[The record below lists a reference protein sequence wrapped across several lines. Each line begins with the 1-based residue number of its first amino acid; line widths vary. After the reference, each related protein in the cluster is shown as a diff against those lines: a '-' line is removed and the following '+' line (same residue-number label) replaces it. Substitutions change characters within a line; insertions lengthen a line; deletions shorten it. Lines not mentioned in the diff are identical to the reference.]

1 MASKTSSSSIPNQ
14 SNTQSYSTFH
24 DSNSSKAEHYDLVVI
39 GSGPAGEKGASQAA
53 YLGRS
58 VLVIDASLAGG
69 AWVNTGTI
77 PSKTLRESALYLS
90 GGRGLGL
97 STPFGRERSVQ
108 NLMAME
114 RRIVSRWREKVER
127 GFRELDI
134 KRKTALASFK
144 TQHTLSLSDGTEVSA
159 EHILIATGSRP
170 RPIDFATVDGVC
182 IHDSDTLLRIPEIP
196 ETMIVLGGGVIGCE
210 YASMMQALG
219 VQVTLLNAH
228 ERLLGWLDPEASH
241 LLEEAF
247 TQSGMVIRH
256 GARAASVERSG
267 LGVNITL
274 DDGTLAQA
282 DMCFLG
288 LGRLPNTEKLNLQAA
303 GIELSRRGTINV
315 DEFQRTNIS
324 HIYAAG
330 DVVGFPSLASVS
342 MEQGRVAAAHMFG
355 EERGALN
362 TLFPYGVYTIPEV
375 STVGLDEASAAREG
389 YDTVTGIADYQKSV
403 RSVMLGAEQGLVKL
417 VVDKKSHR
425 LLGATIVGAQATELI
440 HYAAAV
446 IHYQGTVDELITFVF
461 NLPTLSVLYK
471 QAAYNALHKLRTE
484 SKEFRAR
491 SEPL

>member
-1 MASKTSSSSIPNQ
+1 MAPK
-14 SNTQSYSTFH
+14 H
-24 DSNSSKAEHYDLVVI
+24 DSNSANPSSHSSYEYAKTNNSEHYDLIVI

-77 PSKTLRESALYLS
+77 PSKTLRETALYLS
-90 GGRGLGL
+90 GGRGLGI

-114 RRIVSRWREKVER
+114 RRIVTRWREKVER
-127 GFRELDI
+127 GFKELEI

-144 TQHTLSLSDGTEVSA
+144 DPYTLSLSDGTEVTA
-159 EHILIATGSRP
+159 DHFLIATGSRP
-170 RPIDFATVDGVC
+170 RPIDFAPVDGEC
-182 IHDSDTLLRIPEIP
+182 IHDSDTLLRISEIP

-228 ERLLGWLDPEASH
+228 DRLLGWLDSDAST

-247 TQSGMVIRH
+247 TQSGIVIRH
-256 GARAASVERSG
+256 GARAAAVERSS

-288 LGRLPNTEKLNLQAA
+288 LGRLPNTEKLNLANA
-303 GIELSRRGTINV
+303 GVKLSKRGTIIV
-315 DEFQRTNIS
+315 DEFQKTNVD

-342 MEQGRVAAAHMFG
+342 MEQGRVATSYMFG

-362 TLFPYGVYTIPEV
+362 KLFPYGVYTIPEV
-375 STVGLDEASAAREG
+375 STVGLDEASALREG
-389 YDTVTGIADYQKSV
+389 YDIVTGVADYQKSV

-417 VVDKKSHR
+417 VVDRKTHR

-446 IHYQGTVDELITFVF
+446 IHYQGTVDEMITFVF

-471 QAAYNALHKLRTE
+471 QAASNALHKLNCKE
-484 SKEFRAR
+484 SEEFRER

>member
-1 MASKTSSSSIPNQ
+1 MSSKTVTATSSSPSQAKLKPEI
-14 SNTQSYSTFH
+14 
-24 DSNSSKAEHYDLVVI
+24 EHFDLIVI

-53 YLGRS
+53 YLRQN
-58 VLVIDASLAGG
+58 VLVIDAGLAGG

-77 PSKTLRESALYLS
+77 PSKTLRESALYLA

-97 STPFGRERSVQ
+97 SAPYGRERSVT

-114 RRIVSRWREKVER
+114 RRIVTRWREKVER
-127 GFRELDI
+127 GFRELEI
-134 KRKTALASFK
+134 KRRTAFAQFNDA
-144 TQHTLSLSDGTEVSA
+144 HTLALSDGSEVSA
-159 EHILIATGSRP
+159 DHILIATGSRP
-170 RPIDFATVDGVC
+170 RPIDFAPVDGIC
-182 IHDSDTLLRIPEIP
+182 IHDSDTLLRISEIP
-196 ETMIVLGGGVIGCE
+196 QTMIVLGGGVIGCE

-228 ERLLGWLDPEASH
+228 DRLLGWLDAEATH

-247 TQSGMVIRH
+247 VQSGMVIRH
-256 GARAASVERSG
+256 NARAAAVERTA

-288 LGRLPNTEKLNLQAA
+288 LGRLPNTEKLLLERA
-303 GIELSRRGTINV
+303 GVELSKRGTIIV
-315 DEFQRTNIS
+315 DEFQRTNVP

-362 TLFPYGVYTIPEV
+362 KLFPYGVYTIPEV
-375 STVGLDEASAAREG
+375 STVGLDEASAKNEG
-389 YDTVTGIADYQKSV
+389 IEVVTGIADYQKSV

-417 VVDKKSHR
+417 VVERDSHR

-446 IHYQGTVDELITFVF
+446 IHYRGTVDELMTFVF

-471 QAAYNALHKLRTE
+471 QAAYNALHKLHCSE
-484 SKEFRAR
+484 SEEYRER